1 MKPELPRLSAAD
13 AFGALENV
21 QTLAFLTTTE
31 GGGKI
36 LTDGAAA
43 DLIAAYGVDLP
54 ATVRQLDLTAETGQI
69 RTMALPPLA
78 RDDRWTLLPATLM
91 FDGLRSQERAPAQEP
106 ATSRARR
113 AEGTLAQAHRPCAG

>member
-1 MKPELPRLSAAD
+1 MKLELPRLSAAD

-54 ATVRQLDLTAETGQI
+54 ATVRQPDITGETGQI
-69 RTMALPPLA
+69 RPMALPPLA
-78 RDDRWTLLPATLM
+78 GADRW
-91 FDGLRSQERAPAQEP
+91 
-106 ATSRARR
+106 
-113 AEGTLAQAHRPCAG
+113 AHRPATPMLAGIGRPQPH